1 MKTIRTNIL
10 CLILISF
17 CGSAL
22 SEEPPPP
29 TQVFQEISTLSSSQ
43 FYTNFTLI
51 RTMLKGDWD
60 QKVFEQFSYYDGVS
74 LQLTKRY
81 GEKLK
86 DDKKWGPFFE
96 MKNSLHMETY
106 KQLKP
111 LIEKKGKGEQLGK
124 ADRKLLED
132 LDQRIPEKLMK

>member
-1 MKTIRTNIL
+1 
-10 CLILISF
+10 
-17 CGSAL
+17 
-22 SEEPPPP
+22 
-29 TQVFQEISTLSSSQ
+29 
-43 FYTNFTLI
+43 
-51 RTMLKGDWD
+51 MLKGDWD

-111 LIEKKGKGEQLGK
+111 LIEKKGKGEQLEK

-132 LDQRIPEKLMK
+132 LDQRILEKLMK